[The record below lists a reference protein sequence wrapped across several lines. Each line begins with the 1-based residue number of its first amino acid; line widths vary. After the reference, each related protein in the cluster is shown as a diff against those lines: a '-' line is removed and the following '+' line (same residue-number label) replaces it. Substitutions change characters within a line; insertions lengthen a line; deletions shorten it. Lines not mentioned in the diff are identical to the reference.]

1 MRKILKVLGGLVIVM
16 SLVACGEE
24 DNVAEQVKSV
34 ETTADTLK
42 EGENGYAGTN
52 SILGVGKDDSNLKLI
67 TKYAGANNQ
76 TELQAMLAEGKAV
89 LVDEGMPITL
99 IERGVLSAKIKL
111 TETGDVGWVPSEV
124 ISQDKPE

>member
-1 MRKILKVLGGLVIVM
+1 MWKILKVLGGLVIVL
-16 SLVACGEE
+16 SLAACGVE
-24 DNVAEQVKSV
+24 DSA
-34 ETTADTLK
+34 ADPEAK
-42 EGENGYAGTN
+42 PYVFIEGENVYAATN

-76 TELQAMLAEGKAV
+76 AELQTMLAEGKAV

-99 IERGVLSAKIKL
+99 IQLGGTSTKIKL

-124 ISQDKPE
+124 VSKN